1 MLEFK
6 QLFKEYEELSVLQRS
21 SILTYKSVDILAKL
35 KKLDIEGID
44 PVNTLASFIIGAV
57 VADNRVNEQEYLLI
71 YPSLVKTFGD
81 NFDFDSIKES
91 FKKDYKGNSMI
102 KKYSKE
108 LIEILSDVDESLQ
121 LDIIILC
128 LCVVSLDGKISLK
141 ERRYI
146 KQLCKI

>member
-6 QLFKEYEELSVLQRS
+6 QLFKEYEDLSVLQRS

-71 YPSLVKTFGD
+71 YPSLKSMP
-81 NFDFDSIKES
+81 SI
-91 FKKDYKGNSMI
+91 N
-102 KKYSKE
+102 
-108 LIEILSDVDESLQ
+108 
-121 LDIIILC
+121 
-128 LCVVSLDGKISLK
+128 
-141 ERRYI
+141 
-146 KQLCKI
+146 

>member
-6 QLFKEYEELSVLQRS
+6 QLFKEYENLTVLQRS

-35 KKLDIEGID
+35 RALNIKEID
-44 PVNTLASFIIGAV
+44 PINTLASFIIGAV
-57 VADNRVNEQEYLLI
+57 VIDNRVNEQEYLLI

-81 NFDFDSIKES
+81 NFDFDSIKDS
-91 FKKDYKGNSMI
+91 LSKDYKGKSML
-102 KKYSKE
+102 KKYTKE
-108 LIEILSDVDESLQ
+108 LLEILSEVDESLQ

-128 LCVVSLDGKISLK
+128 LCIASIDGKISLK
-141 ERRYI
+141 ERHYI